1 MPNQIA
7 PRMERRGNSGLNRLA
22 EIVEP
27 AMTVGSNLLAEI
39 PAYASGMIEARDTG
53 SPAAGVR
60 RAEEVS
66 EMLTYSPRTMEGQA
80 GLQSLTNSVMRVM
93 DAVGVDEAVNYVNN
107 TIMPNLQRAF
117 GERAASEIGSTLL
130 MAIPMARK
138 VPGIRAFHGSPHDF
152 DKFSMDAIGTGEGAQ
167 AYGHGLYFA
176 DSEDVAR
183 YYRDSITP
191 RDFDYENEVYAR
203 YKIAEASEDYGR
215 MEMYE
220 NAMMGETPNEIR
232 DRYSDYDEDYQL
244 LADEV
249 AAELEGLNPRLGH
262 MYEVEIDA
270 SPDELLDW
278 DVPLNEQSKGVRETM
293 DDLLR
298 EATSDPDD
306 LVVIGFDGEVIDRA
320 ADYSPEEWAL
330 MEKGYRK
337 VGNKIITNL
346 DAAKQKVGSGVGYY
360 QELSDRMGGQSAL
373 SEALNEKGIKGIR
386 YKDATSRGTGGGTS
400 NYVIFDDRLIN
411 ISKKYGI
418 AIPAA
423 AVLLGQETGQ
433 DPSSLY
439 EEDFS
444 A

>member
-80 GLQSLTNSVMRVM
+80 GLQYLTNSVMRVM

-203 YKIAEASEDYGR
+203 YKIAEANEDYGR

-249 AAELEGLNPRLGH
+249 AAELEGLNPKLGH

-278 DVPLNEQSKGVRETM
+278 DLPISQQSEFVKARMRELAQDGNPVANEFVAGAEGISPHLDQRM
-293 DDLLR
+293 
-298 EATSDPDD
+298 D
-306 LVVIGFDGEVIDRA
+306 LVYDKMAKGSDGWRFPTA
-320 ADYSPEEWAL
+320 
-330 MEKGYRK
+330 
-337 VGNKIITNL
+337 
-346 DAAKQKVGSGVGYY
+346 
-360 QELSDRMGGQSAL
+360 
-373 SEALNEKGIKGIR
+373 SETFKEAGIKGIR
-386 YKDATSRGTGGGTS
+386 YKDALSRGKGGGTS
-400 NYVIFDDRLIN
+400 NYVIFDDRLIS